1 MLKQKLT
8 TGGAA
13 APEVLLRKPKLQR
26 LVKHRTNFRA
36 IPRDLN
42 QNQTAPSQR
51 NTSMS
56 VLEIYT
62 FPGKRT
68 FYLNTGSTKIY
79 TYPSRRPRDPCGDVV
94 GAWLAMKAWVAV
106 KAWTAETVD
115 GGDKNGSKKVMSGI
129 TVKLLLNHCPNYV
142 RNHWRITS

>member
-13 APEVLLRKPKLQR
+13 APEALLRKPKLQR

-42 QNQTAPSQR
+42 QKQTAPSQR

-62 FPGKRT
+62 FPANRT

-79 TYPSRRPRDPCGDVV
+79 TYPSGRPRDPCGDVV

-115 GGDKNGSKKVMSGI
+115 GGDTKWQQRS
-129 TVKLLLNHCPNYV
+129 YV
-142 RNHWRITS
+142 RNHGEIIIKSLSKLCQESLENH